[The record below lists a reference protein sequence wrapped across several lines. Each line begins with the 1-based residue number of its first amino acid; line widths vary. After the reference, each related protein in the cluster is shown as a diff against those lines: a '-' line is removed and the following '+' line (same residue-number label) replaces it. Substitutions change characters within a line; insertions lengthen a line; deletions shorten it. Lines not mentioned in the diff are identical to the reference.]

1 MGGVRWLSI
10 AIVAVAL
17 VGCSTGTASYDDALA
32 VTEPTF
38 APTPVVP
45 ADSRQLDAL
54 RLRDTAGLPPPG
66 ANADPTLVG
75 RALADVEV
83 AFPGTDR
90 ISDLYFDDESVW
102 MTIIDPQSPS
112 RERSI
117 YWSDGY
123 GLSVGEPQFMEEDT
137 TFPVTAVHVDAITS
151 LVDGLAERYPTLQVD
166 MPRLSTE
173 LSYELGLSWRMDLV
187 DARGV
192 LAIIFADLDGT
203 VTVVDQDQ
211 SQD

>member
-1 MGGVRWLSI
+1 VGGARWLSI
-10 AIVAVAL
+10 AIVAVVF

-38 APTPVVP
+38 ARTPVSP

-54 RLRDTAGLPPPG
+54 RLRDTAGLPSPG

-75 RALADVEV
+75 RALADVEIAV
-83 AFPGTDR
+83 PGTDR
-90 ISDLYFDDESVW
+90 ISDLYFDDEGVW

-151 LVDGLAERYPTLQVD
+151 LVEGLAERYPTLQVD
-166 MPRLSTE
+166 MPRLSTD

-192 LAIIFADLDGT
+192 LAIIFTDLDGT

-211 SQD
+211 RQD